1 MAQIQLHTAL
11 HTQPHIQP
19 LDRAAITDPELLAL
33 MARAEALGVPDDLFT
48 RILARVP
55 SYAKVLLNA
64 LLVSHGQGNVDHRLK
79 EIIRIQLARF
89 AGDSYFSGL
98 RSKAALGAGLS
109 EADIDAGC
117 GDYDDDA
124 RFTEA
129 EKVALR
135 YADQMYLDPQKV
147 DKAFYDEMKR
157 HYTEAQI
164 MELGGFISFHYGMQ
178 VFMRTLNAVPLSAA
192 SAPSSH

>member
-1 MAQIQLHTAL
+1 MPHIEPLDQAQIS
-11 HTQPHIQP
+11 
-19 LDRAAITDPELLAL
+19 DPELLAL
-33 MARAEALGVPDDLFT
+33 MARAEELGVPDALFT
-48 RILARVP
+48 RIVARVP

-64 LLVSHGQGNVDHRLK
+64 LIVSHAQGSVDHRLK

-89 AGDSYFSGL
+89 AGDPYFSAL
-98 RSKAALGAGLS
+98 RSKRALAAGLD
-109 EADIDAGC
+109 EATIDAGC
-117 GDYDDDA
+117 GDYDDDP

-147 DKAFYDEMKR
+147 DSAFYDEMKR

-164 MELGGFISFHYGMQ
+164 MELGGFIAFHYGMQ
-178 VFMRTLNAVPLSAA
+178 VFMRTLDATPLAR
-192 SAPSSH
+192 APL

>member
-1 MAQIQLHTAL
+1 M
-11 HTQPHIQP
+11 PHIEP

-48 RILARVP
+48 RIVARAP
-55 SYAKVLLNA
+55 GYAKAMLNA
-64 LLVSHGQGNVDHRLK
+64 MLVSHAQGNVDHRLK

-89 AGDSYFSGL
+89 AGDAYFSAL
-98 RSKAALGAGLS
+98 RSKPALAAGLD
-109 EADIDAGC
+109 EATINAGC

-124 RFTEA
+124 RFSES

-147 DKAFYDEMKR
+147 DAAFYDELKL

-164 MELGGFISFHYGMQ
+164 MELGGFIAFHYGMQ
-178 VFMRTLNAVPLSAA
+178 TFMRTLNAVPL
-192 SAPSSH
+192 PRR